1 MDFEVAVFLLI
12 FLSLGVLAT
21 VGICFVEI
29 RSCWRNYRLE
39 KSQQDVYFLSD
50 ECTCNLA
57 MTVQPKMPTT
67 TMPMTIPTPAPMPTL
82 VVSKVDSNHKAD
94 VNVNIIDDDSDSDD
108 DAPPQDFLDALVLG
122 DAKQRLNKTALDG
135 GLDAGGGNK
144 RQQIVFANM
153 ANRKNGDL
161 V

>member
-1 MDFEVAVFLLI
+1 MDFEVAIFLLI

-39 KSQQDVYFLSD
+39 KFLQDNYFLAD

-57 MTVQPKMPTT
+57 SSVQAKTTMTMTT
-67 TMPMTIPTPAPMPTL
+67 TTASMTTPAPMPTL
-82 VVSKVDSNHKAD
+82 VVAKVDSNHKVD
-94 VNVNIIDDDSDSDD
+94 VNVNVDDSDD
-108 DAPPQDFLDALVLG
+108 DDAPSQDFLNALVLG
-122 DAKQRLNKTALDG
+122 DAKQRPKSGLES
-135 GLDAGGGNK
+135 GLDAGSGSTR

-153 ANRKNGDL
+153 AIRKNGDL